1 MWIIALVIINMRLN
15 LEPNFYPQRTQRMND
30 TGQYNQALLEAMS
43 SLTSI
48 TTKSAF
54 IEWTRN
60 KLQPAFPHNAFAG
73 WVGKLDAA
81 EVLPFEVVCS
91 NLPDEYIES
100 IKTENGHYTTP
111 LMKRWL
117 HSGQPQLFELDKG
130 SQEFDRIW
138 LEAFKAAD
146 LRNTASY
153 GAFDITGRYVT
164 YFSFYRLQ
172 EPLGEWHQLQ
182 LKIIMPSMHSTL
194 LVIRNQNINVE
205 QASDRSPLTPRER
218 EVLVWIC
225 EGKTSDEIA
234 SILGIS
240 FKTVENHAQ
249 NVLEKLNVHNRAQ
262 AAAKAYQ
269 LKLVRVGPRLAD
281 I

>member
-1 MWIIALVIINMRLN
+1 
-15 LEPNFYPQRTQRMND
+15 MND
-30 TGQYNQALLEAMS
+30 SGQYNQALLEAIS

-48 TTKSAF
+48 STKRDF

-73 WVGKLDAA
+73 WVGRIDA
-81 EVLPFEVVCS
+81 EGILPFEIVCS
-91 NLPDEYIES
+91 NLPGEYLES
-100 IKTENGHYTTP
+100 IKRENGHYTTP

-117 HSGQPQLFELDKG
+117 HSGQPQLFELGKT
-130 SQEFDRIW
+130 SEEFDRIW
-138 LEAFKAAD
+138 LDAFKAAD
-146 LRNTASY
+146 LWNTASY

-164 YFSFYRLQ
+164 YFSFYQ
-172 EPLGEWHQLQ
+172 IPEPLGEWHQLQ
-182 LKIIMPSMHSTL
+182 LKIIVPNMHSTL
-194 LVIRNQNINVE
+194 LVIRNQNVNIE
-205 QASDRSPLTPRER
+205 QPAGRSPLTSRER

-249 NVLEKLNVHNRAQ
+249 SVLEKLDVHNRAQ

-269 LKLVRVGPRLAD
+269 LKLVRAGPRLTD
-281 I
+281 S

>member
-1 MWIIALVIINMRLN
+1 
-15 LEPNFYPQRTQRMND
+15 MNNSE
-30 TGQYNQALLEAMS
+30 QYNQALLEAMS

-48 TTKSAF
+48 RTKSAF
-54 IEWTRN
+54 IEWTRS

-73 WVGKLDAA
+73 WVGKLDGAG
-81 EVLPFEVVCS
+81 VLPFEVVCS
-91 NLPDEYIES
+91 NLPDEYIET
-100 IKTENGHYTTP
+100 IRTQNGHYTTP

-117 HSGQPQLFELDKG
+117 HSGQPQLFELEKNG
-130 SQEFDRIW
+130 KEFDRRW

-164 YFSFYRLQ
+164 YFSFYRLD
-172 EPLGEWHQLQ
+172 EPLGEWHELQ

-194 LVIRNQNINVE
+194 LVIRNQNGTAEPSEV
-205 QASDRSPLTPRER
+205 RSPLTPRER

-269 LKLVRVGPRLAD
+269 LKLVRAGTRLAD